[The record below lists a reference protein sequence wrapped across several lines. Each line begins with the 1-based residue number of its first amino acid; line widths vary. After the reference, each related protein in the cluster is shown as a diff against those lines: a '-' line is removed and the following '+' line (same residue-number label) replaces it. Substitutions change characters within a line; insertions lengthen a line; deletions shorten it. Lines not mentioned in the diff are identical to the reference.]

1 MPLRAGG
8 HCSLRGRALEY
19 VWLGRIALFFL
30 ACSWLT
36 RQSYTEQSATEKRT
50 ESEILKSEGTA
61 RQTEC
66 MQRDVIYGSRG
77 REKSGRYEVREK
89 QMPGDKKEK
98 PQSETDGGS
107 GSTTSDLDGSQ
118 KSLLCFHG
126 CTGVSSVLSQR
137 YLTCNKP
144 INKALHRCKFLP
156 QTNGYMPLR
165 STPRLLLAGR

>member
-36 RQSYTEQSATEKRT
+36 RQSNTEQSATEKRT

-66 MQRDVIYGSRG
+66 MQRDVIY
-77 REKSGRYEVREK
+77 EVREK

-107 GSTTSDLDGSQ
+107 RSTTSDLDGSQ

-137 YLTCNKP
+137 YLTCHKP
-144 INKALHRCKFLP
+144 INKAFPRCKFPP
-156 QTNGYMPLR
+156 QTNGYTPLR
-165 STPRLLLAGR
+165 STLRLLLAGR